1 MRRSRL
7 IMLSCAL
14 LALGCSDLTA
24 PSRLDG
30 AWREQVTGGGL
41 DFTLATNAD
50 SITGTGSW
58 SAVLLESTG
67 LEGHSD
73 LRTVDRATG
82 KMLQR
87 ALLPDSEF
95 GEGIASIGDRVYREA
110 CCGGPVTVAGTTTQ
124 GNVTLTLSFVAI
136 GNVVPPWSAT
146 FTGRLSDANTLAGT
160 MRRDAASAPV

>member
-14 LALGCSDLTA
+14 LALGCSDLTS

-30 AWREQVTGGGL
+30 AWREEDTFPGNGL

-58 SAVLLESTG
+58 SG
-67 LEGHSD
+67 
-73 LRTVDRATG
+73 
-82 KMLQR
+82 
-87 ALLPDSEF
+87 
-95 GEGIASIGDRVYREA
+95 EA

-124 GNVTLTLSFVAI
+124 GDVTLTLSFVAI

-160 MRRDAASAPV
+160 MRRDAASAPVVFTRIR

>member
-14 LALGCSDLTA
+14 LALGCSDLTS

-30 AWREQVTGGGL
+30 AWREEVTIAGGGL
-41 DFTLATNAD
+41 DFTLATNGD

-58 SAVLLESTG
+58 SAALLE
-67 LEGHSD
+67 
-73 LRTVDRATG
+73 
-82 KMLQR
+82 
-87 ALLPDSEF
+87 
-95 GEGIASIGDRVYREA
+95 ASGPVGAAGFAAEA

-124 GNVTLTLSFVAI
+124 GDVTLTLSFVAI

-146 FTGRLSDANTLAGT
+146 FIGRLSDANTLAGT
-160 MRRDAASAPV
+160 MLGAEAPVVFTRIR

>member
-1 MRRSRL
+1 
-7 IMLSCAL
+7 MLSCAL
-14 LALGCSDLTA
+14 LALGCSDLTS

-30 AWREQVTGGGL
+30 AWREEATFPGNGL

-58 SAVLLESTG
+58 SG
-67 LEGHSD
+67 
-73 LRTVDRATG
+73 
-82 KMLQR
+82 
-87 ALLPDSEF
+87 
-95 GEGIASIGDRVYREA
+95 EA

-124 GNVTLTLSFVAI
+124 GDVTLTLSFVAI

-160 MRRDAASAPV
+160 MLRDAASAPVVFTRIR

>member
-14 LALGCSDLTA
+14 LALGCSDLTS

-30 AWREQVTGGGL
+30 AWREEVTRCEFSDPLCVEGL
-41 DFTLATNAD
+41 GNGLGFTLATNAD

-58 SAVLLESTG
+58 S
-67 LEGHSD
+67 
-73 LRTVDRATG
+73 
-82 KMLQR
+82 
-87 ALLPDSEF
+87 
-95 GEGIASIGDRVYREA
+95 GEGGS
-110 CCGGPVTVAGTTTQ
+110 GGPVTVAGTTTQ
-124 GNVTLTLSFVAI
+124 GNVTLTLSFAGI

-160 MRRDAASAPV
+160 MRRDAASGPVVFKRG